1 MLEGNPRRFGREA
14 FSGRKISLENPS
26 SVILITL
33 TFSSRALEERE
44 DQEDQQEKLD
54 QRCVRYLTTT
64 VLHIL
69 LYKFNFNSFFFLFRV
84 TQEMMAHQVLPGR
97 GYVPS
102 NPFIQGHV
110 IYFTCIHFHKGQL
123 VIDQQSCVVCF
134 RVCQVLRD
142 RQVSQDQRVLL

>member
-1 MLEGNPRRFGREA
+1 MLEGNPRRFGHEA
-14 FSGRKISLENPS
+14 FSGHKISLENPS

-33 TFSSRALEERE
+33 TFSSRALEERG

-69 LYKFNFNSFFFLFRV
+69 LYKFNFNSLFFALQGNSGNDGPPGPPGERV
-84 TQEMMAHQVLPGR
+84 CT
-97 GYVPS
+97 
-102 NPFIQGHV
+102 IQGHV
-110 IYFTCIHFHKGQL
+110 ILFTCMHFHKGQL
-123 VIDQQSCVVCF
+123 IIDQQSCVVCF

-142 RQVSQDQRVLL
+142 RQVSQDQRALL

>member
-1 MLEGNPRRFGREA
+1 MLEGNPRRFGHEA
-14 FSGRKISLENPS
+14 FSGHKISLENPS

-33 TFSSRALEERE
+33 TFSSRALEERG

-69 LYKFNFNSFFFLFRV
+69 LYKFNFNSLFLLFRV

-102 NPFIQGHV
+102 RVMLFSLHV
-110 IYFTCIHFHKGQL
+110 SISI
-123 VIDQQSCVVCF
+123 
-134 RVCQVLRD
+134 RD
-142 RQVSQDQRVLL
+142 S